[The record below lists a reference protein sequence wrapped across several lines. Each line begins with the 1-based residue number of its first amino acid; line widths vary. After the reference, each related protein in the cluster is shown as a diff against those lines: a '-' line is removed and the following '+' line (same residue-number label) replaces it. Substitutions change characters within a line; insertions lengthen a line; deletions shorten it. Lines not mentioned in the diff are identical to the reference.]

1 MLSMQTGKRKKNVKY
16 YIMIAITVIMME
28 VMKIRF
34 MSRLSKV
41 EYDES
46 TVTQQVMMMTMMTV
60 ITILVDMLCYCI
72 ELVLVLYCT
81 HFRLTLRR

>member
-1 MLSMQTGKRKKNVKY
+1 
-16 YIMIAITVIMME
+16 
-28 VMKIRF
+28 

-72 ELVLVLYCT
+72 ELVLVLLLY
-81 HFRLTLRR
+81 